1 MSNAEN
7 SNAQRI
13 YNVDRWGEGYF
24 GVDTAGFVTVK
35 PCGSSDG
42 PVARLDDVLAQC
54 RATGL
59 RSPVLV
65 RFSGILRNRVKVL
78 ASAFR
83 HAITEQGYGG
93 GYTPVYPIKVNQQR
107 RVVTE
112 ILRAGEEGETVGLEA
127 GSKPE
132 LLAVLALSHGDGA
145 TIVCNGYKDRE
156 YVRLALMGERLG
168 FHVHIVV
175 EKLSELELILREAKA
190 LNVMPRIGLRIRLMS
205 VGKGNWQNSGG
216 EKSKFGLSA
225 AQLIEAVE
233 ICQSA
238 GRLDCVRM
246 LHFHLGS
253 QVANIQ
259 DIKSGMREA
268 ARYYQELHGLGAAVD
283 TMDVGGGLGVDYEG
297 TRSRSACSMNY
308 GVGDYA
314 WHIVQTL
321 KESAE
326 MSGLPMPNIISE
338 SGRALTAHHAVLLV
352 NVIDSELLRHR
363 TVEFPSGSSTTEFAA
378 KSAAKDGAD
387 IAPELQQLWH
397 LSEALK
403 TSGANLL
410 ETYQEV
416 LSCWQ
421 DAHQRFLAGQ
431 ITLSERAIGEKLY
444 VNCQLAIR
452 ERLDPT
458 RKHQRALLDEL
469 NEKLAD
475 KLFVNFSLF
484 QSVPDVWG
492 IKQIFPIL
500 PIVGLNEKTGSRAVL
515 QDITCDS
522 DGRIDQYVDGEG
534 LETTLP
540 LPAQHNGELGIFMVG
555 AYQEILG
562 DMHNLFGDTDSV
574 DVELSDDGEIVLDHA
589 IQGDTVSS
597 VLRYVN
603 FDPDKL
609 LGALE
614 NHCRD
619 AALDNV
625 ERQQFLGEIR
635 EGLAGYTY
643 LEE

>member
-1 MSNAEN
+1 MSKPGSHDAM
-7 SNAQRI
+7 RI

-24 GVDTAGFVTVK
+24 GVDADGFVTVK
-35 PCGSSDG
+35 PCGRSDG
-42 PVARLDDVLAQC
+42 PAARLDAVLAAC
-54 RATGL
+54 RDAGL

-65 RFSGILRNRVKVL
+65 RFSGILRDRVKVL
-78 ASAFR
+78 AGAFR
-83 HAITEQGYGG
+83 HAIAEQQYGAQ
-93 GYTPVYPIKVNQQR
+93 YTPVYPIKVNQQR

-112 ILRAGEEGETVGLEA
+112 ILRAADEGETVGLEA

-132 LLAVLALSHGDGA
+132 LLAVLALSRGA
-145 TIVCNGYKDRE
+145 GSTIVCNGYKDRE

-168 FHVHIVV
+168 FKVHIVV
-175 EKLSELELILREAKA
+175 EKLSELALILREAEA
-190 LNVMPRIGLRIRLMS
+190 LKVAPRIGLRIRLMS
-205 VGKGNWQNSGG
+205 ISKGNWQNSGG
-216 EKSKFGLSA
+216 EKAKFGLSA
-225 AQLIEAVE
+225 SQLIEAVE
-233 ICQSA
+233 ICRDA
-238 GRLDCVRM
+238 GRLDCIRM

-259 DIKSGMREA
+259 DIKTGMREA
-268 ARYYQELHGLGAAVD
+268 ARYYQELRALGAAVD

-297 TRSRSACSMNY
+297 TRSRSYCSMNY
-308 GVGDYA
+308 GVNDYA
-314 WHIVQTL
+314 WYIVQTL

-326 MSGLPMPNIISE
+326 QAGLPMPNIISE

-352 NVIDSELLRHR
+352 NVIDRELLRDR
-363 TVEFPSGSSTTEFAA
+363 VVAELSNDAA
-378 KSAAKDGAD
+378 QELHQLAHFSERLKRDG
-387 IAPELQQLWH
+387 E
-397 LSEALK
+397 
-403 TSGANLL
+403 NLL
-410 ETYQEV
+410 EIYQEV
-416 LSCWQ
+416 LSLWN
-421 DAHQRFLAGQ
+421 DAHQRFLDGQ
-431 ITLSERAIGEKLY
+431 ITLGARAEAEKLY
-444 VNCQLAIR
+444 TNCLLAIR
-452 ERLDPT
+452 ARLDAS

-492 IKQIFPIL
+492 IDQIFPIL
-500 PIVGLNEKTGSRAVL
+500 PIAGLDQPTGTRAVL

-540 LPAQHNGELGIFMVG
+540 LPANHNGELGIFMVG

-574 DVELSDDGEIVLDHA
+574 DVEIADNGDIQLDHA

-603 FDPDKL
+603 FDPDRL
-609 LGALE
+609 LEALE
-614 NHCRD
+614 RHCD
-619 AALDNV
+619 SAALDDA
-625 ERQQFLGEIR
+625 ERAAFLGDIR
-635 EGLAGYTY
+635 DGLAGYTY

>member
-1 MSNAEN
+1 MSIAEN

-24 GVDTAGFVTVK
+24 GVDAEGFVTVK
-35 PCGSSDG
+35 PCGSSHG
-42 PVARLDDVLAQC
+42 PVARLDEVLAQC

-78 ASAFR
+78 AGAFR

-112 ILRAGEEGETVGLEA
+112 ILRAGEDGETVGLEA

-132 LLAVLALSHGDGA
+132 LLAVLALSHGAGA

-190 LNVMPRIGLRIRLMS
+190 LNVTPRIGLRIRLMS

-225 AQLIEAVE
+225 AQLIEAIE
-233 ICQSA
+233 ICQRA

-268 ARYYQELHGLGAAVD
+268 ARYYQELHTLGAAVD

-308 GVGDYA
+308 GVSDYA

-326 MSGLPMPNIISE
+326 SSGLPMPNIISE

-352 NVIDSELLRHR
+352 NVIDSELLRNR
-363 TVEFPSGSSTTEFAA
+363 TVEFP
-378 KSAAKDGAD
+378 AKDFGLD
-387 IAPELQQLWH
+387 VAPELQQLWH

-403 TSGANLL
+403 VSNTNLL

-421 DAHQRFLAGQ
+421 DAHQRFLTGQ
-431 ITLSERAIGEKLY
+431 VTLSERAVGEKLY

-452 ERLDPT
+452 AKLDPT

-484 QSVPDVWG
+484 QSIPDVWG
-492 IKQIFPIL
+492 IDQIFPIL
-500 PIVGLNEKTGSRAVL
+500 PIAGLNEKTGSRAVL

-540 LPAQHNGELGIFMVG
+540 LPENHNGELGIFMVG

-574 DVELSDDGEIVLDHA
+574 DVEVRENGEIVLDHA

-614 NHCRD
+614 GHCRD
-619 AALDNV
+619 AALDNA

>member
-7 SNAQRI
+7 SNAQRV

-24 GVDTAGFVTVK
+24 GVDVAGFVTVK
-35 PCGSSDG
+35 PCGSSNG
-42 PVARLDDVLAQC
+42 PVARLDDVLTQC

-65 RFSGILRNRVKVL
+65 RFSGILRHRVKVL
-78 ASAFR
+78 AGAFR
-83 HAITEQGYGG
+83 HAIAEQGYAG

-112 ILRAGEEGETVGLEA
+112 ILRASEEGETVGLEA

-233 ICQSA
+233 ICQKA

-268 ARYYQELHGLGAAVD
+268 ARYYQELHALGAAVD

-326 MSGLPMPNIISE
+326 TSGLPMPNIISE
-338 SGRALTAHHAVLLV
+338 SGRAITAHHAVLLV

-363 TVEFPSGSSTTEFAA
+363 AVEFPSGSSTA
-378 KSAAKDGAD
+378 KAGAGSG
-387 IAPELQQLWH
+387 IEVAPELQQLWH
-397 LSEALK
+397 LSEGLK
-403 TSGANLL
+403 VSGANLL

-431 ITLSERAIGEKLY
+431 VTLFERAIGEKLY

-452 ERLDPT
+452 EKLDPT

-484 QSVPDVWG
+484 QSIPDVWG

-500 PIVGLNEKTGSRAVL
+500 PIAGLNEETGSRAVL

-540 LPAQHNGELGIFMVG
+540 LPENHNGELGIFMVG

-609 LGALE
+609 FGALE
-614 NHCRD
+614 DHCRD
-619 AALDNV
+619 GALSHE

>member
-1 MSNAEN
+1 MNKADSTDAM
-7 SNAQRI
+7 RI
-13 YNVDRWGEGYF
+13 YNVDRWGDGYF
-24 GVDTAGFVTVK
+24 SVDAGGCVTVK
-35 PCGSSDG
+35 PCGDSDG
-42 PVARLDDVLAQC
+42 PSARLEDVLSAC
-54 RATGL
+54 REAGL

-65 RFSGILRNRVKVL
+65 RFAGILRHRVKVL
-78 ASAFR
+78 AGAFR
-83 HAITEQGYGG
+83 HAIAEQGYGG
-93 GYTPVYPIKVNQQR
+93 HYTPVYPIKVNQQR

-112 ILRAGEEGETVGLEA
+112 ILRAGDDGETVGLEA

-132 LLAVLALSHGDGA
+132 LLAVLALSRGQGS

-175 EKLSELELILREAKA
+175 EKLSELELILREAEA
-190 LNVMPRIGLRIRLMS
+190 LKVSPRIGLRIRLMS
-205 VGKGNWQNSGG
+205 VSKGNWQNSGG

-225 AQLIEAVE
+225 SQLIEAVE
-233 ICQSA
+233 VCRAA
-238 GRLDCVRM
+238 GRLDCIRM

-268 ARYYQELHGLGAAVD
+268 ARYYQELRELGADVD

-297 TRSRSACSMNY
+297 TRSRSYCSMNY
-308 GVGDYA
+308 GVADYA
-314 WHIVQTL
+314 WYIVQSL

-326 MSGLPMPNIISE
+326 QAGLPMPNIISE

-352 NVIDSELLRHR
+352 NVIDRELLRAQD
-363 TVEFPSGSSTTEFAA
+363 VPAP
-378 KSAAKDGAD
+378 AD
-387 IAPELQQLWH
+387 DAPQELQQLARF
-397 LSEALK
+397 ALVLQQAS
-403 TSGANLL
+403 TNLL
-410 ETYQEV
+410 EIYQEV
-416 LSCWQ
+416 LSLWH
-421 DAHQRFLAGQ
+421 DAHRRFLDGQ
-431 ITLSERAIGEKLY
+431 LTLPQRAEAEKHY
-444 VNCQLAIR
+444 TNCLLAIR
-452 ERLDPT
+452 GRLDPS

-492 IKQIFPIL
+492 IDQIFPIL
-500 PIVGLNEKTGSRAVL
+500 PISGLNEAPSQRAVL

-540 LPAQHNGELGIFMVG
+540 LPAGNNGELGIFMVG

-574 DVELSDDGEIVLDHA
+574 DVELGENGQIALDHA

-603 FDPDKL
+603 YDPDKL
-609 LGALE
+609 LEALE
-614 NHCRD
+614 RHCQSAELD
-619 AALDNV
+619 AA
-625 ERQQFLGEIR
+625 ERQQFLSDIR

>member
-1 MSNAEN
+1 MNQAGSSDAM
-7 SNAQRI
+7 RI
-13 YNVDRWGEGYF
+13 YNVDRWGDGYF
-24 GVDTAGFVTVK
+24 SVDSDGFVTVK
-35 PCGSSDG
+35 PCGNSDG
-42 PVARLDDVLAQC
+42 PHARLDDVLQAC
-54 RATGL
+54 RQAGL

-65 RFSGILRNRVKVL
+65 RFAGILRHRVKVL
-78 ASAFR
+78 AGAFR
-83 HAITEQGYGG
+83 HAITEQAYGG
-93 GYTPVYPIKVNQQR
+93 HYTPVYPIKVNQQR

-112 ILRAGEEGETVGLEA
+112 ILRAADDGETVGLEA

-132 LLAVLALSHGDGA
+132 LLAVLALSRGQGA

-175 EKLSELELILREAKA
+175 EKLSELALILREADA
-190 LNVMPRIGLRIRLMS
+190 LNVQPRIGLRIRLMS
-205 VGKGNWQNSGG
+205 VSKGNWQNSGG

-225 AQLIEAVE
+225 SQLIEAVD
-233 ICQSA
+233 ICRAA
-238 GRLDCVRM
+238 GRLDCIRM

-259 DIKSGMREA
+259 DIKVGMREA
-268 ARYYQELHGLGAAVD
+268 ARYYQELRELGAAVD

-297 TRSRSACSMNY
+297 TRSRSYCSMNY
-308 GVGDYA
+308 GVADYA
-314 WHIVQTL
+314 WYIVQTL
-321 KESAE
+321 KESADKA
-326 MSGLPMPNIISE
+326 GLPMPHIISE

-352 NVIDSELLRHR
+352 NVIDRELQREQTL
-363 TVEFPSGSSTTEFAA
+363 PALA
-378 KSAAKDGAD
+378 QDA
-387 IAPELQQLWH
+387 APELQQLAH
-397 LSEALK
+397 FTQVLQQ
-403 TSGANLL
+403 SGSNLL
-410 ETYQEV
+410 EIYQEV
-416 LSCWQ
+416 LSLWQ
-421 DAHQRFLAGQ
+421 DAHHRFLEGQ
-431 ITLSERAIGEKLY
+431 LTLDQRAQAEKLY
-444 VNCQLAIR
+444 TNCQLLIR
-452 ERLDPT
+452 GRLDAS

-492 IKQIFPIL
+492 IDQIFPIL
-500 PIVGLNEKTGSRAVL
+500 PISGLNEAPSLRAVL

-540 LPAQHNGELGIFMVG
+540 LPAGNNGELGIFMVG

-574 DVELSDDGEIVLDHA
+574 DVEIGAGGEIRLDHA

-603 FDPDKL
+603 FEPDKL
-609 LGALE
+609 LAALE
-614 NHCRD
+614 TRCQE
-619 AALDNV
+619 AALNDQ
-625 ERQQFLGEIR
+625 ERGQFLDDIR
-635 EGLAGYTY
+635 DGLAGYTY

>member
-1 MSNAEN
+1 MDQAGN
-7 SNAQRI
+7 SDALRI
-13 YNVDRWGEGYF
+13 YNVDRWGDGYF
-24 GVDTAGFVTVK
+24 GVDGDGFVTVR
-35 PCGSSDG
+35 PGGHGDG
-42 PVARLDDVLAQC
+42 PGARLDDVLAAC
-54 RATGL
+54 RQAGL

-65 RFSGILRNRVKVL
+65 RFAGILRDRVKVL
-78 ASAFR
+78 AGAFR
-83 HAITEQGYGG
+83 HAIGEQGYGG

-112 ILRAGEEGETVGLEA
+112 ILRAADEGESVGLEA

-132 LLAVLALSHGDGA
+132 LLAVLALSRAGA
-145 TIVCNGYKDRE
+145 TVVCNGYKDRE

-175 EKLSELELILREAKA
+175 EKLSELGLILKEAAA
-190 LNVMPRIGLRIRLMS
+190 LKVSPRIGLRIRLMS
-205 VGKGNWQNSGG
+205 VSKGNWQNSGG
-216 EKSKFGLSA
+216 EKAKFGLSA
-225 AQLIEAVE
+225 SQLIEAVE
-233 ICQSA
+233 ICRQA
-238 GRLDCVRM
+238 GKLDCIRM

-268 ARYYQELHGLGAAVD
+268 ARYYQELRELGAAVD

-297 TRSRSACSMNY
+297 TRSRSYCSMNY

-314 WHIVQTL
+314 WYIVQTL

-326 MSGLPMPNIISE
+326 RAGLPMPNIISE

-352 NVIDSELLRHR
+352 NVIDRELLRQR
-363 TVEFPSGSSTTEFAA
+363 DVAA
-378 KSAAKDGAD
+378 LPTQAPAD
-387 IAPELQQLWH
+387 LQQLAQYAD
-397 LSEALK
+397 ALG
-403 TSGANLL
+403 TQSGNLL
-410 ETYQEV
+410 EIYQEV
-416 LSCWQ
+416 LSTWQ
-421 DAHQRFLAGQ
+421 DAHHRFLDGRLS
-431 ITLSERAIGEKLY
+431 LSERAQAEKLY
-444 VNCQLAIR
+444 VNCQLLIR
-452 ERLDPT
+452 QRLNPA

-492 IKQIFPIL
+492 IDQIFPIL
-500 PIVGLNEKTGSRAVL
+500 PISGLNEAPTQRAVL

-540 LPAQHNGELGIFMVG
+540 LPAGNNGELGIFMVG

-574 DVELSDDGEIVLDHA
+574 DVEIGANGEVMLDHA
-589 IQGDTVSS
+589 IHGDTVSS

-609 LGALE
+609 LASLE
-614 NHCRD
+614 QHCQQAELDD
-619 AALDNV
+619 A
-625 ERQQFLGEIR
+625 EREQFLGDIR
-635 EGLAGYTY
+635 DGLAGYTY